1 MADDDGVMM
10 PAAESGLA
18 TASTTPS
25 AEVVDAPQGSTDG
38 LLQTAA
44 QNAVDEAA
52 KWKER
57 SARLG
62 SAVNQ
67 QKARIQE
74 LEESDTRLKRLL
86 NLAKRSIESKDASI
100 ESLKQQ
106 VVELK
111 AAAAKQGRAKDPR
124 RILHKVKHV
133 SHAGLTTLWCLVE
146 YTSDDDD
153 DSRPPESGWLSFQSE
168 DDLVE
173 YVRRAAG
180 EPLRVPDL
188 SLPPSDIHQM
198 TQDLSDEL
206 ERVQE
211 EFRRYRVRSEITRK
225 QKEAELRKISA
236 TALTKQTEHI
246 GGVDLQQELQA
257 ARLQVRRFSQL
268 QTAAEERE
276 RELQDKYDKLT
287 RDYAKLSGTMGE
299 TVLAM
304 EWRSR
309 YEQVVAE
316 KAALEEQ
323 VVASSTSAA
332 HGHHLLDVEIGGN
345 DITKLK
351 MEFALYRKRAMQVV
365 DQKEKEL
372 QQYTS
377 RTHSGGSTGALS
389 GFSSAGLRRM
399 SSSNSL
405 NGFETSSH
413 APTTNEYLKNIV
425 IKYMSTDQ
433 EEVKEHMEKAI
444 ATVLNFSP
452 TEVKK
457 IQDKRKG
464 GAAGWGLW

>member
-1 MADDDGVMM
+1 MK

-198 TQDLSDEL
+198 
-206 ERVQE
+206 
-211 EFRRYRVRSEITRK
+211 
-225 QKEAELRKISA
+225 
-236 TALTKQTEHI
+236 
-246 GGVDLQQELQA
+246 
-257 ARLQVRRFSQL
+257 
-268 QTAAEERE
+268 E

-464 GAAGWGLW
+464 GAAGWGL

>member
-1 MADDDGVMM
+1 MADDDVGA
-10 PAAESGLA
+10 PAAVVSGDLTCSPCVEESPQDAQVEGVPA
-18 TASTTPS
+18 T
-25 AEVVDAPQGSTDG
+25 
-38 LLQTAA
+38 TAA
-44 QNAVDEAA
+44 QSIDEAA

-57 SARLG
+57 SGRLG
-62 SAVNQ
+62 NAVNQ

-111 AAAAKQGRAKDPR
+111 AAAAKQGRPKDPR

-133 SHAGLTTLWCLVE
+133 THAGQTTLWCLVE

-153 DSRPPESGWLSFQSE
+153 ESRPPECGWLAFQHE
-168 DDLVE
+168 ADLLE
-173 YVRRAAG
+173 YVRRASG
-180 EPLRVPDL
+180 EPVRVPDL
-188 SLPPSDIHQM
+188 SLPPSDVLQM
-198 TQDLSDEL
+198 KLDLSDEL

-236 TALTKQTEHI
+236 SALTKQTEQI
-246 GGVDLQQELQA
+246 GGMDLQQELQA
-257 ARLQVRRFSQL
+257 ARVQVRRFSQL
-268 QTAAEERE
+268 QTSAEERE
-276 RELQDKYDKLT
+276 RELQDKYDKLA
-287 RDYAKLSGTMGE
+287 REHAKLSGAMGE

-304 EWRSR
+304 EWRAR
-309 YEQVVAE
+309 YEQAVAD
-316 KAALEEQ
+316 KAALEQQ
-323 VVASSTSAA
+323 VVMAASSSDSSR
-332 HGHHLLDVEIGGN
+332 HVLDVDISGN
-345 DITKLK
+345 DVAKLK

-365 DQKEKEL
+365 DLKDKEL
-372 QQYTS
+372 QTC
-377 RTHSGGSTGALS
+377 RIPGT
-389 GFSSAGLRRM
+389 AGLRRM

-433 EEVKEHMEKAI
+433 DEVKEHMEKAI
-444 ATVLNFSP
+444 ATVLNFSSA
-452 TEVKK
+452 EVKH

-464 GAAGWGLW
+464 GAAGGWGLW